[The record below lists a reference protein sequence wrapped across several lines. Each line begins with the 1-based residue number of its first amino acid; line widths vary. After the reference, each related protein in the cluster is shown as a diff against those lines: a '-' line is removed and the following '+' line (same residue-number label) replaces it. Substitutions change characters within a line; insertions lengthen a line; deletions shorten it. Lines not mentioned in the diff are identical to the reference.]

1 MVYLG
6 LVDDDY
12 EDYEAYEE
20 PPMAAGPRATPR
32 AYAPEG
38 AEMGGGGVRTIP
50 RRMPL
55 LSSGGRSRRVTVMVD
70 GFFAF
75 VATTVDGHLA
85 AF

>member
-1 MVYLG
+1 MPTGPSRSAPGTVSRGTQSSPRRTATLG
-6 LVDDDY
+6 S
-12 EDYEAYEE
+12 
-20 PPMAAGPRATPR
+20 PT
-32 AYAPEG
+32 
-38 AEMGGGGVRTIP
+38 GVRTIP